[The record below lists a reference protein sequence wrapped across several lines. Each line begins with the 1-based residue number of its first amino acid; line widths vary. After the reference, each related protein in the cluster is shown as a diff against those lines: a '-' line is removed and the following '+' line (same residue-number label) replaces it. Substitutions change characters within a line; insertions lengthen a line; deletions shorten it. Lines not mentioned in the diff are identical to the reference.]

1 MGVFKRNKRWWVRY
15 TIPGGK
21 QIREHVTFTGIDPEK
36 ITEKMAEDYL
46 SILRAEVIQGKY
58 ENVTKSKSIKFEY
71 LINRYLEYT
80 KSYKTFHSHERDIS
94 SSKYLTRFFRGISI
108 SNLTSWQIE
117 KYLLA
122 RQKELTIFGRPPSK
136 ASLNREIAMLRHMYN
151 KAIDWNLVS
160 KNPATKV
167 KRYPEKPKPLN
178 ILSNEEFTKL
188 HDAASDFLK
197 PILMV
202 AVCTGMRRTEILT
215 LMRSDINMQEGFI
228 LVRETKNK
236 EIRTVSIS
244 SELKEVLKPIYE
256 NGDPEKD
263 VYMFPGKN
271 GLPVKSIQSSFRGA
285 LKRSGINH
293 IRFHDLRH
301 CFGSNLAT
309 EGVELPVIKKL
320 MGHKNIST
328 TMRYLHPSPQH
339 EKDAVEK
346 IKYSPKQVYCSPLR
360 TNYN

>member
-151 KAIDWNLVS
+151 KAID
-160 KNPATKV
+160 
-167 KRYPEKPKPLN
+167 
-178 ILSNEEFTKL
+178 
-188 HDAASDFLK
+188 
-197 PILMV
+197 
-202 AVCTGMRRTEILT
+202 
-215 LMRSDINMQEGFI
+215 
-228 LVRETKNK
+228 
-236 EIRTVSIS
+236 
-244 SELKEVLKPIYE
+244 
-256 NGDPEKD
+256 
-263 VYMFPGKN
+263 
-271 GLPVKSIQSSFRGA
+271 
-285 LKRSGINH
+285 
-293 IRFHDLRH
+293 
-301 CFGSNLAT
+301 
-309 EGVELPVIKKL
+309 
-320 MGHKNIST
+320 
-328 TMRYLHPSPQH
+328 
-339 EKDAVEK
+339 
-346 IKYSPKQVYCSPLR
+346 
-360 TNYN
+360 